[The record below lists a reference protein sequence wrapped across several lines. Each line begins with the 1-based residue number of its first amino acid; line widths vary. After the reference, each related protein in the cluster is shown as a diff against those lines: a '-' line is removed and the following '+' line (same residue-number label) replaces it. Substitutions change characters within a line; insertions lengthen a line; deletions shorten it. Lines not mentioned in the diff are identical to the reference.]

1 MQFISRICYRKNF
14 SKVTQLVTLS
24 CVLGLESRCWTLFDH
39 CPVFYLTWQHTSP
52 VGTEEK
58 QLGQGPSRFQV
69 SRGAVPTSQEFP
81 FPEQKES
88 NGAWAG
94 ELVTSGSWSTSCQ
107 DAESQEQKGVGTL
120 NLGKNKPRS
129 C

>member
-69 SRGAVPTSQEFP
+69 SRGQCQHPRNFHFQNRRRAMALGQE
-81 FPEQKES
+81 
-88 NGAWAG
+88 N
-94 ELVTSGSWSTSCQ
+94 
-107 DAESQEQKGVGTL
+107 
-120 NLGKNKPRS
+120 
-129 C
+129 